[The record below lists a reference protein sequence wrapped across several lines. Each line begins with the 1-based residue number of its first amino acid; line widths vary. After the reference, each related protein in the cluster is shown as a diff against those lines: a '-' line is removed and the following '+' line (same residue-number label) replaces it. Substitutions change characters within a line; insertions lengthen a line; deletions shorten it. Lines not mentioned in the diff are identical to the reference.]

1 MRVGIP
7 MLLNLP
13 FLFSP
18 LLPFQVSFFLFQTFP
33 AGALDL
39 TDLKGQQL
47 NLVLD
52 LKHTLSQANKLISLC
67 SL

>member
-1 MRVGIP
+1 M
-7 MLLNLP
+7 
-13 FLFSP
+13 P
-18 LLPFQVSFFLFQTFP
+18 LTQICTNTNFHSETQHSDSRAQHASP